1 MATRVQDAVQPTP
14 PLLAPHSAVT
24 QYLSRLKASSRR
36 TQQVALDRVAALL
49 SDGRSAAA
57 NFAWHHLTEQQT
69 QTVRQELAA
78 RYAPST
84 ANRMIAAL
92 RGVLKEAWRLGLMD
106 AESYHRASTLRNVP
120 WSTPPRGRTL
130 SDDELWALFDAC
142 SQDQSPAGARDAA
155 LLTVLYGAGL
165 GRSEATALD
174 LCDYDASS
182 GAVAIRGT
190 THGRERTLYAVDS
203 AAEALDRWISI
214 RGTAPGPLF
223 VPIDKAGKVLIR
235 DERMRD
241 QSIYRALL
249 KRAEQAGIAAVSCQD
264 LRRTFITRLLEAGA
278 NISTVQRLAG
288 HCSVT
293 TTQRYDRR
301 SETFHRESA
310 SMLAVPEHEPFAPAS
325 GATAVECS

>member
-1 MATRVQDAVQPTP
+1 M
-14 PLLAPHSAVT
+14 
-24 QYLSRLKASSRR
+24 
-36 TQQVALDRVAALL
+36 
-49 SDGRSAAA
+49 
-57 NFAWHHLTEQQT
+57 
-69 QTVRQELAA
+69 VRHELAA
-78 RYAPST
+78 RYAPAT

-106 AESYHRASTLRNVP
+106 AERYHHASVLHNVP
-120 WSTPPRGRTL
+120 WSTAPRGRTL
-130 SDDELWALFDAC
+130 SDDELRALFDAC

-174 LCDYDASS
+174 LCDYDVSS
-182 GAVAIRGT
+182 GAVTIRGT
-190 THGRERTLYAVDS
+190 THDRERTLYAVDS

-249 KRAEQAGIAAVSCQD
+249 KRADQAGIAAVSCQD
-264 LRRTFITRLLEAGA
+264 LRRAFITRLLDGGA
-278 NISTVQRLAG
+278 DISTVQRLAG

-301 SETFHRESA
+301 SETFHLESA
-310 SMLAVPEHEPFAPAS
+310 RMLAVPAHVAL
-325 GATAVECS
+325 GTC

>member
-1 MATRVQDAVQPTP
+1 MFLSETDHADTQVQGDVQDAP
-14 PLLAPHSAVT
+14 PPAAHHAALT
-24 QYLSRLKASSRR
+24 RYLSRLKPNSRR
-36 TQQVALDRVAALL
+36 TQQVALDQVAALL
-49 SDGRSAAA
+49 TEGASATAD
-57 NFAWHHLTEQQT
+57 FAWHLLTEQQT
-69 QTVRQELAA
+69 QTVRHELAA
-78 RYAPST
+78 RYAPAT

-106 AESYHRASTLRNVP
+106 AERYHRASALHNVP
-120 WSTPPRGRTL
+120 WSTAPRGRTL
-130 SDDELWALFDAC
+130 SDAEIRALFDAC

-174 LCDYDASS
+174 LRDYDASS

-190 THGRERTLYAVDS
+190 THDRERTLYAVGS
-203 AAEALDRWISI
+203 AAEILDRWISI

-223 VPIDKAGKVLIR
+223 LPIDKAGKVVIR

-249 KRAEQAGIAAVSCQD
+249 KRAEQAGVAGVSCQD

-278 NISTVQRLAG
+278 DISTVQRLAG

-310 SMLAVPEHEPFAPAS
+310 RMLAVPEPAAL
-325 GATAVECS
+325 GTG

>member
-1 MATRVQDAVQPTP
+1 
-14 PLLAPHSAVT
+14 
-24 QYLSRLKASSRR
+24 
-36 TQQVALDRVAALL
+36 VALDQIAALL
-49 SDGRSAAA
+49 TDGRSTAADLS
-57 NFAWHHLTEQQT
+57 WHRVTEQEAQM
-69 QTVRQELAA
+69 VRHELAA
-78 RYAPST
+78 RYAPAT

-106 AESYHRASTLRNVP
+106 AERYHHASVLHNVP
-120 WSTPPRGRTL
+120 WSTAPRGRTL
-130 SDDELWALFDAC
+130 SDDELRALFDAC

-174 LCDYDASS
+174 LCDYDVSS
-182 GAVAIRGT
+182 GAVAIRGS
-190 THGRERTLYAVDS
+190 THDRERTLYAVDS

-264 LRRTFITRLLEAGA
+264 LRRAFITRLLDGGA
-278 NISTVQRLAG
+278 DISTVQRLAG

-310 SMLAVPEHEPFAPAS
+310 RMLAVPAHVTL
-325 GATAVECS
+325 GTC